1 MKSNLDRMNFNSH
14 IICEDASKMKLNK
27 FFDIIL
33 IDAPCSATGTIRK
46 NPDILLRKNNS
57 NYKSLLEKTNENFKN
72 ASEFFKKN
80 GLLMYIV
87 CSLEKIEGEKI
98 IKHFCKQNNNFKI
111 EPIFDFEI
119 NLRKKRVCTS
129 NGLLQIL
136 PDTFYFP
143 ENRLLDGS
151 NGFFSSI
158 IRKV

>member
-1 MKSNLDRMNFNSH
+1 MKNNLDRMNFDSH

-27 FFDIIL
+27 FFDVIL

-57 NYKSLLEKTNENFKN
+57 NYESLLERQMKILKN
-72 ASEFFKKN
+72 ASEFLKRN

-98 IKHFCKQNNNFKI
+98 IKHFCAQNNNFKI
-111 EPIFDFEI
+111 EPIFESEI

-129 NGLLQIL
+129 NGLLQI
-136 PDTFYFP
+136 F
-143 ENRLLDGS
+143 
-151 NGFFSSI
+151 
-158 IRKV
+158 